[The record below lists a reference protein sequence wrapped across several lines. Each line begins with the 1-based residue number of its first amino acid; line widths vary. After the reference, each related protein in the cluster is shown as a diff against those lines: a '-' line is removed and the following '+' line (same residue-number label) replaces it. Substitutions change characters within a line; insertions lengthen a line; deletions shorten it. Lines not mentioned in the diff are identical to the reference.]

1 MTEIINQTIN
11 TIMRRIALF
20 LSLAALAIGMMS
32 CGGSTEKTTAET
44 KQTDVAE
51 TAKVMV
57 YYFHGKQR
65 CKTCIAVQKVAEEA
79 IAQGF
84 AGNDEVKFIEV
95 DFSEKANA
103 ALADKY
109 EISFSS
115 LIVATEQEHIDM
127 TEFAFGNALSNP
139 DALKETLA
147 AEVNNY
153 LTK

>member
-1 MTEIINQTIN
+1 
-11 TIMRRIALF
+11 MRRIALF
-20 LSLAALAIGMMS
+20 LSLAALAIGMAS
-32 CGGSTEKTTAET
+32 CGDSTEKKTAET
-44 KQTDVAE
+44 KQTEIAE